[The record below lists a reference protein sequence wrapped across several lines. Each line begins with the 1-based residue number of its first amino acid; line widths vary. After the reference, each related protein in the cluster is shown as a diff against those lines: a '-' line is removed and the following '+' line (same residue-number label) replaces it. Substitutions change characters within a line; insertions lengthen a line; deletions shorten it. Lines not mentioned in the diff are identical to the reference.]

1 LVVAI
6 GDDLH
11 EEERGT
17 QGGDNEL
24 GRFDKRGAGEMG
36 KGGEE
41 TPPRNVWQELETWTP
56 GFAPWQKLSLGYAIR
71 HGVLTQA
78 RIDEVYSVFL
88 HDTGLGADPGI
99 AIPDAITGRPPSG
112 ALAPTVGR
120 MV

>member
-1 LVVAI
+1 
-6 GDDLH
+6 
-11 EEERGT
+11 
-17 QGGDNEL
+17 
-24 GRFDKRGAGEMG
+24 MG